1 MLTTGTAAPAF
12 TLSDSDGNTVSLADF
27 AGRWV
32 LFWWYPEA
40 NSSGCSMQAASLD
53 RTYAAFAEAGAS
65 GMGDVL
71 HQED

>member
-12 TLSDSDGNTVSLADF
+12 ILSDSDGNTVSLADF

-40 NSSGCSMQAASLD
+40 NSSGC
-53 RTYAAFAEAGAS
+53 
-65 GMGDVL
+65 
-71 HQED
+71 